1 MPDPLQGYYETLAYP
16 AMSHPPSD
24 PALSAASARLRGHR
38 PPHPAHATI
47 LEIGCGSG
55 LNLIPLAI
63 RWPKSRFVGIDLSRT
78 AIAEAQSLAH
88 EAKVSNIRF
97 IQADL
102 REFQVAAGAVDF
114 IIAHGFLSWVPD
126 DAKAALFAFCRDA
139 LSPQGLATISFNVE
153 SGWRNRLPV
162 IQKAQA
168 ILQAGAGD
176 LMAAL
181 AILRSVTEASS
192 PETAIIDDM
201 IQKGPAI
208 LPFDDFAPI
217 NDPWSLA
224 HVVELAENGRLK
236 WVGESDYVENFR
248 GSPEG
253 TLQAQI
259 AADEKTGK
267 TFRSSIF
274 VKESAE
280 VSDNEILK
288 NIARVSV
295 RLLESSS
302 NDRLKRLFDLCVG
315 DASSAGSCLPIEQ
328 LCSQSGSPLAMSEL
342 KQLFESGDLIPRI
355 ESVSIAPHPPEYPC
369 LGAFRLACAR
379 RHLPLV
385 DVWHRACAFPD
396 THYPVLEVMDG
407 ARDLGE
413 LSAVAEQQCPELAFV
428 PWIRHLAAR
437 GMFEESGR

>member
-1 MPDPLQGYYETLAYP
+1 MPDPLQLYYETLAYP

-38 PPHPAHATI
+38 PPHPSQATI

-63 RWPKSRFVGIDLSRT
+63 RWPKSRLVGIDLSRT
-78 AIAEAQSLAH
+78 AIAEAQSLAY
-88 EAKVSNIRF
+88 EAKVSNVRF

-102 REFQVAAGAVDF
+102 REFQVAPGSVDF

-126 DAKAALFAFCRDA
+126 DAKTALFAFCRHA

-153 SGWRNRLPV
+153 AGWRNRLPV
-162 IQKAQA
+162 IQKTKA

-181 AILRSVTEASS
+181 AILRSVTEPLS
-192 PETAIIDDM
+192 PEVAIIDDM
-201 IQKGPAI
+201 IQKGAGI

-224 HVVELAENGRLK
+224 HVVEFAQNNRLK
-236 WVGESDYVENFR
+236 WLGESDYSENFR
-248 GSPEG
+248 NAPEG

-259 AADEKTGK
+259 AADEKTGR

-280 VSDNEILK
+280 ITDNEFIRDV
-288 NIARVSV
+288 AEWSV
-295 RLLESSS
+295 RRLESSS
-302 NDRLKRLFDLCVG
+302 NDRLKRLFRSLVG
-315 DASSAGSCLPIEQ
+315 DASSVGSCLPIEQ
-328 LCSQSGSPLAMSEL
+328 LWTHSGSQLSLSEL
-342 KQLFESGDLIPRI
+342 KQLLESGDLIPRI

-379 RHLPLV
+379 RRLPLV

-396 THYPVLEVMDG
+396 FHYPVLESMDG
-407 ARDLGE
+407 TRDLGE
-413 LSAVAEQQCPELAFV
+413 LSAVAKQQCPELAFA